1 MTLTSIDI
9 STRSLSSSTNDKTPS
24 STDKEPSAGGDFAAV
39 MNILLAQQ
47 THLASMATP
56 TGSPT
61 AILNPAPALGEK
73 TLMAMATPSAL
84 STDLLPLA
92 DALGEKTLM
101 TMSTPA
107 TLTTDLLPHP
117 QGVGEKDLAALQNK
131 VPPQEGAG
139 DPMLLTAL
147 QIGPHLQVITP
158 QTAAPE
164 GQSLEMFAR
173 SQGLDEAALQWLMGT
188 ATLTNSPTVLTPP
201 VGMAKDMPTG
211 VLPYPHLR
219 AGDASSIIPLQVQNL
234 STTPSPW
241 VMAGTGVDV
250 NPKTMDGR
258 GSPANMVPG
267 LAIDPATD
275 DPSPITISVL
285 KADPI
290 NELKKEAPAWAG
302 VAATASDWLKSN
314 TIGLNSVKSTVLG
327 KQDLP
332 LKVLDLSQL
341 VAPELL
347 ATLDTLNPGEG
358 ASGQESPAHGHGS
371 FSGKAEPTTMGRTE
385 SSSNGASAP
394 EMDSAQRRE
403 NIQNLAEKMGQA
415 VGQRILSELERGQW
429 QLKLSLRPARLGH
442 IEVDMRMRSG
452 EMDAV
457 FTAGQ
462 AVTRELLNEGMSK
475 LRDTLNQMGMD
486 VASLK
491 VDDGQSRQ
499 RGGES
504 TPDRQ
509 ANVRDNAPTESA
521 DAPASQTVL
530 VPSRMG
536 VDGWDVLV

>member
-9 STRSLSSSTNDKTPS
+9 STRSLSSSTQDKAPS
-24 STDKEPSAGGDFAAV
+24 STDKEPSAGIDFAAV
-39 MNILLAQQ
+39 MTAMLAQQ
-47 THLASMATP
+47 GPLTTQ
-56 TGSPT
+56 
-61 AILNPAPALGEK
+61 PAAAPSTVLTDPSALGDQ
-73 TLMAMATPSAL
+73 TLMAFATTSAL
-84 STDLLPLA
+84 TGNLLPQ
-92 DALGEKTLM
+92 
-101 TMSTPA
+101 PA
-107 TLTTDLLPHP
+107 AWRD
-117 QGVGEKDLAALQNK
+117 QDVAAPTSNAG
-131 VPPQEGAG
+131 GAG
-139 DPMLLTAL
+139 DPLLLTAL

-188 ATLTNSPTVLTPP
+188 SNLTRTPAGLTSSPAGLTPTG
-201 VGMAKDMPTG
+201 GMALETPLG
-211 VLPYPHLR
+211 LLPSQR
-219 AGDASSIIPLQVQNL
+219 ASDATPISPLPLQPAA
-234 STTPSPW
+234 TTPPPW
-241 VMAGTGVDV
+241 AMAGTGVDV
-250 NPKTMDGR
+250 NPKTQTGR
-258 GSPANMVPG
+258 GAPASLIPG
-267 LAIDPATD
+267 LALPSATDDTAPITITVMKSDPATE
-275 DPSPITISVL
+275 L
-285 KADPI
+285 KA
-290 NELKKEAPAWAG
+290 EAAVGAN

-314 TIGLNSVKSTVLG
+314 TIGLTSVKSSVLG
-327 KQDLP
+327 KLDLP

-341 VAPELL
+341 FTPELQ
-347 ATLDTLNPGEG
+347 ATLETLNAGE
-358 ASGQESPAHGHGS
+358 AATGQESPSHGHGS
-371 FSGKAEPTTMGRTE
+371 FSIKPDLSSMARTE
-385 SSSNGASAP
+385 SASNAAAAP

-442 IEVDMRMRSG
+442 IEVDMRMRGG

-462 AVTRELLNEGMSK
+462 ALTRELLNEGMSK
-475 LRDTLNQMGMD
+475 LKETLNQMGMD

-521 DAPASQTVL
+521 DASASQPVR
-530 VPSRMG
+530 VPSKMG
-536 VDGWDVLV
+536 VDGWDVMV